1 MTARERLEPDAL
13 VAIERDDSRNYPSE
27 REVEQSKA
35 ISLKRLADAAERIA
49 DAIEVAAMAGAE
61 EEEEAPPWWKI
72 LGLQGP
78 NYRGQPWAVSTV
90 EAHWRMAINANA
102 PEDHPAIDDAR
113 AEGLREAGA

>member
-1 MTARERLEPDAL
+1 MTARERIEPDAL
-13 VAIERDDSRNYPSE
+13 VPIERDETGRLPSE

-49 DAIEVAAMAGAE
+49 DALEIAAMAGAE

-78 NYRGQPWAVSTV
+78 DYRGQPWAASTV
-90 EAHWRMAINANA
+90 EAHWRLAINKAP
-102 PEDHPAIDDAR
+102 PEDHPGIDDAK
-113 AEGLREAGA
+113 AEGLREATK